1 MSKTIK
7 YGVYPNPLPDAD
19 GNITY
24 QVRTEP
30 YYTID
35 TEAFLSHLRLH
46 NLCNISQMR
55 ASLSILIEEIIEQ
68 LRDNNR
74 FRIDGLGTF
83 QMKVG
88 LKTKT
93 DEMGNDIK
101 QHYTDPKQITAHDV
115 EVTGISFIPDKT
127 IIRQLR
133 SNIHMEKTSKRGKVG
148 KSEKYTRD
156 EIIHLLDSYLA
167 EHDFITRSTFQN
179 RLGLTRYAAEKW
191 LDRLTTEVT
200 PRYIGCKEGN
210 TVVYRKKT
218 PSPLH

>member
-7 YGVYPNPLPDAD
+7 YGVSPNPLPDAD

-46 NLCNISQMR
+46 NLSNVSQMR

-74 FRIDGLGTF
+74 FRINGLGTF

-101 QHYTDPKQITAHDV
+101 PHYTDPKQITAHDV

-127 IIRQLR
+127 ITRQLK
-133 SNIHMEKTSKRGKVG
+133 SNIFVEKTTQRGKVG
-148 KSEKYTRD
+148 KSEKYTR
-156 EIIHLLDSYLA
+156 EEVIHHLDHYLA
-167 EHDFITRSTFQN
+167 VHNFITRRSFQDL
-179 RLGLTRYAAEKW
+179 LGMTRYAAEKW
-191 LDRLTTEVT
+191 LDRLTTEVA

-210 TVVYRKKT
+210 TVVYRRKT
-218 PSPLH
+218 P